1 MTPCEPILGWQDVSD
16 KHLFET
22 GKRMYMKGGEQTMK
36 YLPWIL
42 ALIAIWLIAAPFVL
56 GYAQTEP
63 AMHNDVGV
71 GVVMLLGALI
81 WGWSELRSQGFSAD
95 MHAQRR

>member
-1 MTPCEPILGWQDVSD
+1 M
-16 KHLFET
+16 
-22 GKRMYMKGGEQTMK
+22 R

-42 ALIAIWLIAAPFVL
+42 AIVGIWLIAAPFAL

-63 AMHNDVGV
+63 AMHNDVAV
-71 GVVMLLGALI
+71 GAAIVLGALF
-81 WGWSELRSQGFSAD
+81 WGFSELRHHGLSTD